1 MNYKFPEIRTID
13 DVLPHIE
20 GSKEFIVAERDGF
33 TVINYQVSMPD
44 TFPPIKVAGGSAKQR
59 AERAF
64 TNAMRRECRGI
75 IFYLDGKIMSRPF
88 HKFFNVNEREETLSK
103 NVVLDQEHVIME
115 KMDGSMIRP
124 MLVNG
129 KIRLGTKM
137 GITDVSAQAENCL
150 MNISGFSPAEWD
162 VAQRSPTPRIKHLE
176 WLRAMMLQNVTPL
189 FEFIAPNNQIVINY
203 EKSDLVL
210 LAIRNNLT
218 GEYLDI
224 ETMRD
229 NGCFTVVDVYGSVDG
244 NLDEYIERARQRE
257 DREGDIIRFADG
269 HMLKI
274 KNDWYVRIHK
284 TLDQIRFDRNIVDL
298 IINNNVDDVL
308 PMLPENEANK
318 VKLFEAEFW
327 SAYNTKKDYLEKA
340 LKEIFTKGKQDRKLI
355 ATKVLPKYKDRAL
368 GQYVFGVLDG
378 KLVEDMLMDSIK
390 KNIGTNSKWE
400 TFGEWFY
407 V

>member
-33 TVINYQVSMPD
+33 TVVNYQVSMPD

-75 IFYLDGKIMSRPF
+75 IFYPDGKIMSRPF
-88 HKFFNVNEREETLSK
+88 HKFFNVNEREETLVK
-103 NVVLDQEHVIME
+103 HIDLNQQHVIME

-124 MLVNG
+124 MMVNG
-129 KIRLGTKM
+129 VLRLGTKM
-137 GITDVSAQAENCL
+137 GVTDVSAQAESCL
-150 MNISGFSPAEWD
+150 IRLADVAPCEWD
-162 VAQRSPTPRIKHLE
+162 MAQLGLVENEYVE
-176 WLRAMMLQNVTPL
+176 WFKDMMTQNLTPL
-189 FEFIAPNNQIVINY
+189 FEFIAPDNQIVINY
-203 EKSDLVL
+203 KKADLVL
-210 LAIRNNLT
+210 LAIRHNIT

-224 ETMRD
+224 ED
-229 NGCFTVVDVYGSVDG
+229 FWHNGLFTVVDTYGSVDG

-257 DREGDIIRFADG
+257 DREGDIIRFTDG
-269 HMLKI
+269 QMLKI

-298 IINNNVDDVL
+298 IINSNVDDVL

-318 VKLFEAEFW
+318 VKVFEAEFW
-327 SAYNTKKDYLEKA
+327 SAYNSKKDYLEKT
-340 LKEIFTKGKQDRKLI
+340 LKEIFTKSKQDRKLI
-355 ATKVLPKYKDRAL
+355 ATKLLPKYKDRAL

-390 KNIGTNSKWE
+390 KNIGTNSRWE